1 MVRLNVDQMSRSVS
15 PVNPGAFP
23 TLSITLLG
31 IGIFLMAWFFVYE
44 VTSTKYT
51 RDWKKELLIALIA
64 SIFLGYGGL
73 FLLLL
78 NKKKMPE
85 IIGDYQYSKRDLI
98 GHGAFA
104 IVFLGHSRSNPEQ
117 LVAVK
122 QITKKHLAKSQ
133 SLLEKEIKILKELT
147 KLKHEN
153 LVALLD
159 CKESQNNV
167 YLVMEYCNG
176 GDLADYLQSRQTL
189 SEETIT
195 IFFQQIAAAIS
206 ACHEHSVVHRDL
218 KPQNILL
225 SYPDKTNPRVQ
236 DAILKIADF
245 GFARFL
251 SDGVMAGTLCGS
263 PMYMAPE
270 VIRSLQYD
278 GKADLWSIGTIMYQC
293 LTGKAPFQAQTPQ
306 ALKQYYERNVNLSP
320 VIPSSTS
327 PELTDLLKRILKRNP
342 KERIDFQEF
351 FNHPFLRKN
360 QSVNILQTSNLNVI
374 NSPTLS
380 DKTCSQGQNLNEM
393 NSRQFNRQI
402 ETIPEHEPVTLP
414 TVQSKN
420 TNKHHSP
427 SLDTNSPINTNKSP
441 VKRPVNQTNAT
452 KTDTFSHIPE
462 QGNHTS
468 FAQISRDKRTIQEQ
482 QAVGTLNQTEPSS
495 SRSDNLTLTPIENTK
510 KTRTS
515 SITQPIPVPTQVHNF
530 EKMQESRDRTRSF
543 GGTATGSPHGS
554 PYDDRRVSIDRLRQA
569 SIASSN
575 SDLANSISPPT
586 VRFTIDTAAIAANPL
601 NLSPA
606 TRKKNPAE
614 SSKTMKNSSSSSSL
628 TQQFNSKLNLDTSPL
643 KSQQKL
649 IDINNPHDRLFEQE
663 NNIELFTKNTDQLT
677 TLESNHRRVTAIF
690 GDSKPEGYYYEPQKI
705 TEDTLM
711 NIEHHDTLSKLQFI
725 LQLVEY
731 ILSLASSRSSLL
743 TESISLNNKNSKNYS
758 RPQVDRLSHVDG
770 LYKRAEQLT
779 LYVKAMHFLSSALCL
794 ARDTLKSGKLHPTAI
809 VRTAVS
815 DLNNKYKYCLIMCKQ
830 LSTQEELVSRDEMK
844 GVPLTADKLLYLHA
858 IELCLNAASL
868 EFFGKA
874 QECVQPYTEAQVL
887 FHCLSQQAMTDC
899 DRLILQQYRE
909 AVERRLH
916 CLQNQGLTMTNEP
929 ETSANVTS

>member
-1 MVRLNVDQMSRSVS
+1 
-15 PVNPGAFP
+15 
-23 TLSITLLG
+23 
-31 IGIFLMAWFFVYE
+31 
-44 VTSTKYT
+44 
-51 RDWKKELLIALIA
+51 
-64 SIFLGYGGL
+64 
-73 FLLLL
+73 
-78 NKKKMPE
+78 MPE

-117 LVAVK
+117 LVAIK

-176 GDLADYLQSRQTL
+176 GDLADYLQTRQTL
-189 SEETIT
+189 SEETIA
-195 IFFQQIAAAIS
+195 IFFRQIAAAIH
-206 ACHEHSVVHRDL
+206 ACHEQNVVHRDL

-278 GKADLWSIGTIMYQC
+278 GKADLWSVGTIMYQC

-320 VIPSSTS
+320 VIPPTTS
-327 PELTDLLKRILKRNP
+327 PELGDLLRRILKRNP
-342 KERIDFQEF
+342 KERIDFEDF
-351 FNHPFLRKN
+351 FNHPFLRQS

-374 NSPTLS
+374 SSSILRDGTW
-380 DKTCSQGQNLNEM
+380 SQGQNLNEM
-393 NSRQFNRQI
+393 NPRQFNRQI
-402 ETIPEHEPVTLP
+402 ETIPEHESVMLPNTVP
-414 TVQSKN
+414 TVQSKKN
-420 TNKHHSP
+420 NNNNQSP
-427 SLDTNSPINTNKSP
+427 SLDISAPINTNKSL
-441 VKRPVNQTNAT
+441 VKRPVNQTVPVAT
-452 KTDTFSHIPE
+452 KIDTFSPISE
-462 QGNHTS
+462 QGTTEKTLLAGNHTS
-468 FAQISRDKRTIQEQ
+468 FAQISRDKRIIQEQ
-482 QAVGTLNQTEPSS
+482 QPVVTLNQTEPSS
-495 SRSDNLTLTPIENTK
+495 SSSSSSRLDNLALTAIENTTSVK
-510 KTRTS
+510 PTRIS
-515 SITQPIPVPTQVHNF
+515 GVTQPIPVPTQVHNF
-530 EKMQESRDRTRSF
+530 EKMQESRDRAKSF
-543 GGTATGSPHGS
+543 GETATGSPS
-554 PYDDRRVSIDRLRQA
+554 DDRRASIDRLRRA
-569 SIASSN
+569 SMASSN

-586 VRFTIDTAAIAANPL
+586 VRFTIDTAAIAAHPF

-606 TRKKNPAE
+606 TRKKSPPE
-614 SSKTMKNSSSSSSL
+614 SSKTIQNSVSNSNL
-628 TQQFNSKLNLDTSPL
+628 TQQLNSKLNLDTPPV
-643 KSQQKL
+643 KSRKKL
-649 IDINNPHDRLFEQE
+649 IDIDNPHDRLFEQE
-663 NNIELFTKNTDQLT
+663 NNIEIFTKNTDQPT
-677 TLESNHRRVTAIF
+677 TPELNHQRVTAIF
-690 GDSKPEGYYYEPQKI
+690 GDSKPEGYYYEPRKI

-711 NIEHHDTLSKLQFI
+711 NSEHHDTLSKLQFI

-743 TESISLNNKNSKNYS
+743 TESISLNNKNTNNNV
-758 RPQVDRLSHVDG
+758 RPKVDRLSHVDD

-794 ARDTLKSGKLHPTAI
+794 ARDTLKSGRLQPTAI

-844 GVPLTADKLLYLHA
+844 GVSLTADKLLYLHA

-916 CLQNQGLTMTNEP
+916 CLQNQGLTTANEP
-929 ETSANVTS
+929 ATSSNVTS